1 MKAQYLAIMMV
12 LTVVGLLR
20 GQSTNQ
26 NYIKSTDYKDGYTS
40 GNVGSATAG
49 QKVETVQYFD
59 GLGRP
64 IQSVGIRQGGK
75 INGTDADIISYT
87 TYDGYGRQN
96 IEYLPISG
104 VLNDGNF
111 TAITPTNIGDYYY
124 QRFSGEWAS
133 AAVTNAYSEKLFES
147 SPLNRVLKQAAPGE
161 SWKMNNGHEIE
172 FGYSSNTSSS
182 EVKYYYVTTAF
193 SENIY
198 MPTLAGGTSYYAVN
212 TLYKSITYDENHTSG
227 TANSTEAFKDKQGRV
242 ILKRTYGN
250 VDLNGDGDTIDTGES
265 NALHDTYY
273 VYDDFG
279 NLTYVLPPKAEP
291 QTAIPDA
298 NKLAELCYQ
307 YKYDQRNRLVEK
319 KIPGKGWES
328 IVYNKLDQP
337 IMTQDDNL
345 KAQNKWLFTKYDVLG
360 RVAYI
365 GIKTGTTR
373 YAEQTAADGT
383 TSQWVLRSAGTVTIG
398 VATTYYNENAT
409 YPIITAS
416 GPETTTINYYD
427 DYVDINGGTKPVTV
441 YTQTP
446 TVSTKGLSTVS
457 KTKVLGTSNWITG
470 VSYYDMHNRPIYSYT
485 KNDYLGTTDIT
496 EINLIESGKP
506 DDIRG
511 LTHETKAT
519 HKRTGKTDIVII
531 DKFSYD
537 HSGKLLSQ
545 TQKINTQAE
554 ELIVLNQ
561 YDELGQLM
569 NKKVG
574 GDVATVIENS
584 LGLQTVDYK
593 YNIRGWLTQINN
605 PTTLGTDLFGFKIN
619 YNTVGHGATPLYNGN
634 ISETEWKT
642 QSDNSLRWYKYGYDN
657 LNRITSGTDNTSDQR
672 YSLQS
677 IAYDKNGNITNL
689 LRKGH
694 VVPNPV
700 STNSADFGIMDNLT
714 YSYQPNSNKLLK
726 VADAAST
733 DTYGFKDDAVN
744 TAADTADDY
753 TYDVNGN
760 LTTDSNKAITNISYN
775 HLNLPVVVNFGSTNK
790 IEYIYDATGVKLK
803 KIVSTGTTTE
813 YAGNYIYENGS
824 LQFFHTP
831 EGYVEPINASNY
843 ALGFRHTFQF
853 KDHLGNI
860 RLSYKDLNQNTGA
873 ITLSIVE
880 EHNYYPFGLK
890 HKGYNA
896 NIIGRHHK
904 YMFGGKELQDEIV
917 GSNSFEVY
925 DFGARNYDAALG
937 RWMNIDPL
945 SQFPSPYNY
954 TGNNPVNFIDPD
966 GRYSYNWNTN
976 QYENSNGEV
985 VSWEEVQANNFEEP
999 SQPEDIIFRDLTG
1012 KEVARYVTTEF
1023 NDEVVIPLYLS
1034 IGFSS
1039 IDLNKKYEGLDLDDL
1054 DAIGLSGG
1062 FGYYFGAGGG
1072 KSWSVVYFMDG
1083 KDEGTHEFFTTK
1095 SSGLGLEGY
1104 FGSLGFGVE
1113 FFNFLKGDDNFSIK
1127 NITGSSYS
1135 LSASFFNTV
1144 ILYTYDSDLPEDTK
1158 FRNLR
1163 TVLGSGSALMQSV
1176 KIGGVNSESFGFS
1189 WTRNITAK
1197 GID

>member
-40 GNVGSATAG
+40 ATIGSATAG

-398 VATTYYNENAT
+398 GVTTYYNENAT

-843 ALGFRHTFQF
+843 ALGFRHTFQY

-860 RLSYKDLNQNTGA
+860 RLAYKDLNQNTGA
-873 ITLSIVE
+873 ISLSIVE

-890 HKGYNA
+890 HNGYNGGS
-896 NIIGRHHK
+896 NGQRHHK

-937 RWMNIDPL
+937 RWMNLDPL
-945 SQFPSPYNY
+945 AEKFPNHSPYSFCF
-954 TGNNPVNFIDPD
+954 NNPVYFIDPD
-966 GRYSYNWNTN
+966 GMAPKPPKLNGITTVANVMSSQKWINYNNNIVRTTTFLGFELSISSKHE
-976 QYENSNGEV
+976 QCADYRQLQVEQGSNGNYTAEGSKSRV
-985 VSWEEVQANNFEEP
+985 DMYVEKGGDTSKFDLQKGVDTIIENLADGKAVMAGVMYNPEQETGNPNGATNHYVTIVGMGTDDQGAYFSYYDNYSGKDTPSSEQKSIGTNISKNKFRLQVDSKGNYYFADADNNIP
-999 SQPEDIIFRDLTG
+999 LHG
-1012 KEVARYVTTEF
+1012 NKEVKLNNKENRPSRYVLTEVRD
-1023 NDEVVIPLYLS
+1023 ND
-1034 IGFSS
+1034 
-1039 IDLNKKYEGLDLDDL
+1039 
-1054 DAIGLSGG
+1054 
-1062 FGYYFGAGGG
+1062 
-1072 KSWSVVYFMDG
+1072 
-1083 KDEGTHEFFTTK
+1083 
-1095 SSGLGLEGY
+1095 
-1104 FGSLGFGVE
+1104 
-1113 FFNFLKGDDNFSIK
+1113 
-1127 NITGSSYS
+1127 
-1135 LSASFFNTV
+1135 
-1144 ILYTYDSDLPEDTK
+1144 
-1158 FRNLR
+1158 
-1163 TVLGSGSALMQSV
+1163 
-1176 KIGGVNSESFGFS
+1176 
-1189 WTRNITAK
+1189 
-1197 GID
+1197 